1 VQAISFGVTGGQV
14 LVCCSD
20 STARIYDRDGTTKP
34 IQQTVKG
41 DMYVRQME
49 HTKGHTQMLTSGVWH
64 PFRIEHFL
72 TASMDGTLR
81 LWDMTADPVGMD
93 QQLPS
98 IHVLKTLDR
107 RNVCVGGASGKH
119 GGLYPTCCN
128 FSPTDAKKIVGG
140 CSDGSVQL
148 FFDKPRYL
156 KPDRILRTAH
166 SAPLTAVAFVPE
178 GGESNLMVTRAMD
191 NTMKVWDCRMLSDAK
206 GPVKVFEDLP
216 CGHEKTGLC
225 VSPDGKYIVTGTSFE
240 KGALGSATVRVY
252 EAKTFNS
259 VKTLDFGKKNALQ
272 MAWPEEIN
280 QLVVGTGTG
289 DVVMLYSPFSSK
301 KGAMHFVGKKAKTKT
316 SNQLEEAGSGPIF
329 NMTDTNDIKRFYA
342 TGHGDMYKIRRGE
355 ARSEGKKFIPT
366 RPENSGEKMPDSAFG
381 DFASLAL
388 KVGAKQLHLN
398 NTRETA
404 KDAQQALLQY
414 QDKAN
419 SAASKLVD
427 AAYAGNKAPLD
438 YSEDMSEGDSRMNL
452 AMKGDYCRKCG
463 MKHCRC
469 VDYSK
474 YGMGAKKPRIN

>member
-1 VQAISFGVTGGQV
+1 
-14 LVCCSD
+14 
-20 STARIYDRDGTTKP
+20 
-34 IQQTVKG
+34 
-41 DMYVRQME
+41 
-49 HTKGHTQMLTSGVWH
+49 
-64 PFRIEHFL
+64 
-72 TASMDGTLR
+72 
-81 LWDMTADPVGMD
+81 
-93 QQLPS
+93 
-98 IHVLKTLDR
+98 
-107 RNVCVGGASGKH
+107 
-119 GGLYPTCCN
+119 
-128 FSPTDAKKIVGG
+128 
-140 CSDGSVQL
+140 
-148 FFDKPRYL
+148 
-156 KPDRILRTAH
+156 
-166 SAPLTAVAFVPE
+166 
-178 GGESNLMVTRAMD
+178 
-191 NTMKVWDCRMLSDAK
+191 MKVWDCRMLSDAK